1 MPQNI
6 SKKPK
11 QDQLEALT
19 YGAGAQFNSHPPHC
33 ATFKD
38 LERELRSEDKHSGQ
52 PSTPTKANDK
62 SRHQPVNEET
72 QAEHLHRGDKKP
84 NHSGDST
91 KGGRKAAHLDPL
103 PRLQREGDH
112 DIHGTRSGGLANGSR
127 NTSSKEAQRKNA
139 SSLGYISGNG
149 YEGES

>member
-1 MPQNI
+1 MPQKI

-19 YGAGAQFNSHPPHC
+19 YGAGAQFDSHPHHC

-52 PSTPTKANDK
+52 PSTPIKANDK
-62 SRHQPVNEET
+62 ACRQPWNEET
-72 QAEHLHRGDKKP
+72 QARNFHGGVKKP
-84 NHSGDST
+84 KHGGHDT
-91 KGGRKAAHLDPL
+91 KEIASPDPF
-103 PRLQREGDH
+103 PRQQREENH
-112 DIHGTRSGGLANGSR
+112 DMHRKPSDALPCGSR

-149 YEGES
+149 YEGGP